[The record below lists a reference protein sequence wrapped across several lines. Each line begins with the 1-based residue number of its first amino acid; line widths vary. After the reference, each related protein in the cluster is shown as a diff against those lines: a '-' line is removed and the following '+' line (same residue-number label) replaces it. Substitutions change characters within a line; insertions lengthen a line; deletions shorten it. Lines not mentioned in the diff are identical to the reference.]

1 MKLIERP
8 FRIAPRVAPFRL
20 LLIAVLTLGV
30 VGCASNEN
38 KVVDEIADAPP
49 PEQLYNEG
57 LAFIQAGRFSKANE
71 QFEKV
76 DRLHPYSEWARKSML
91 MQAYSNFQIGAY
103 QETINAARRFVTLH
117 PANEDAPYALYLIG
131 ESYFKQIP
139 DVTRDQEITNKA
151 MQAYAE
157 IVQRYPE
164 SRYAEEAKKRL
175 EIGKDQVAGK
185 EMEVGRYYLGQRQY
199 LAAINRFKIVAQDH
213 QRTRHVEE
221 ALARLTECY
230 YALGVVNEAQTAAAV
245 LGYNFPDSR
254 WYKDAYS
261 LLKSGGYEP
270 SEDEG
275 SWISRAFKGFR
286 VL

>member
-91 MQAYSNFQIGAY
+91 MQTYSNFQIGAY

>member
-1 MKLIERP
+1 VSPALKLIDRP
-8 FRIAPRVAPFRL
+8 FRITAARL
-20 LLIAVLTLGV
+20 ALAAVLALGV
-30 VGCASNEN
+30 ASCASNEN

-57 LAFIQAGRFSKANE
+57 LAFIQAGRYSKANE

-76 DRLHPYSEWARKSML
+76 DRLHPYSEWARKAML
-91 MQAYSNFQIGAY
+91 MQAYSNYQVGAY
-103 QETINAARRFVTLH
+103 QETINAARRFVTLY
-117 PANEDAPYALYLIG
+117 PASEDAPYALFLVG

-139 DVTRDQEITNKA
+139 DVTRDQDITNKA
-151 MQAYAE
+151 MLAYAE

-175 EIGKDQVAGK
+175 DIGKDQVAGK
-185 EMEVGRYYLGQRQY
+185 EMEVGRFYLAQRQY
-199 LAAINRFKIVAQDH
+199 LAAINRFKVVAQEH

-230 YALGVVNEAQTAAAV
+230 YALGVVKEAQTAAAV

-254 WYKDAYS
+254 WYKDSFS

-270 SEDEG
+270 SEDQD

>member
-1 MKLIERP
+1 MKLIDRP
-8 FRIAPRVAPFRL
+8 FRITAARL
-20 LLIAVLTLGV
+20 ALAAVLALGV
-30 VGCASNEN
+30 ASCASNEN

-57 LAFIQAGRFSKANE
+57 LAFIQAGRYSKANE

-76 DRLHPYSEWARKSML
+76 DRLHPYSEWARKAML
-91 MQAYSNFQIGAY
+91 MQAYSNYQVGAY
-103 QETINAARRFVTLH
+103 QETINAARRFVTLY
-117 PANEDAPYALYLIG
+117 PASEDAPYALFLVG

-139 DVTRDQEITNKA
+139 DVTRDQDITNKA
-151 MQAYAE
+151 MLAYAE

-175 EIGKDQVAGK
+175 DIGKDQVAGK
-185 EMEVGRYYLGQRQY
+185 EMEVGRFYLAQRQY
-199 LAAINRFKIVAQDH
+199 LAAINRFKVVAQEH

-230 YALGVVNEAQTAAAV
+230 YALGVVKEAQTAAAV

-254 WYKDAYS
+254 WYKDSFS

-270 SEDEG
+270 SEDQD

>member
-1 MKLIERP
+1 MSPALKPIDRP
-8 FRIAPRVAPFRL
+8 FRITAARL
-20 LLIAVLTLGV
+20 ALAAVLALGV
-30 VGCASNEN
+30 ASCASNEN

-49 PEQLYNEG
+49 PDQLYNEG

-76 DRLHPYSEWARKSML
+76 DRLHPYSEWARKAML

-103 QETINAARRFVTLH
+103 QETINSARRFVTLY
-117 PANEDAPYALYLIG
+117 PASEDAPYALFLVG

-139 DVTRDQEITNKA
+139 DVTRDQDITNKA

-157 IVQRYPE
+157 IVQRYPD

-199 LAAINRFKIVAQDH
+199 LAAINRFKVVAQEH

-254 WYKDAYS
+254 WYKDAFS